1 MHKITIGWLSI
12 HKRYLAMLNLP
23 YADID
28 IINFKHSRSLNCNL
42 KLLARNKETS
52 HLISIQNLEKGSF
65 LAEENKPVHG
75 IYFILEGKVKIFNTE
90 LDQKTKVFR
99 LASKGD
105 VVGFSRFY
113 FSNYWSSAIALEKT
127 KAFYINNKSLKYI
140 LKNNNKLSLLL
151 VNALVLK
158 LQHFEI
164 RQRYV
169 NLFPAAERVI
179 EALLLIGSKFG
190 DITEKGLEFSNCTTR
205 REIATFAN
213 VSTEN
218 AIRILSALI
227 SKNYISAEGKKIIII
242 NKQELI
248 NQLKKY
254 CCSHKLPNALNSS
267 FLDILND

>member
-1 MHKITIGWLSI
+1 
-12 HKRYLAMLNLP
+12 MLNLSYP
-23 YADID
+23 DLNSV
-28 IINFKHSRSLNCNL
+28 NFKHSRSLNYNL

-52 HLISIQNLEKGSF
+52 HLISIQKLEKGS
-65 LAEENKPVHG
+65 LLVEESKPVNG

-90 LDQKTKVFR
+90 LDQKTKIFR

-105 VVGFSRFY
+105 IVGFSSFNAT
-113 FSNYWSSAIALEKT
+113 NYWSSAVALGDVT
-127 KAFYINNKSLKYI
+127 AYFINIKNLKYI
-140 LKNNNKLSLLL
+140 LKNNSRLSLLF

-158 LQHFEI
+158 LQYFEI
-164 RQRYV
+164 RQRYL

-190 DITEKGLEFSNCTTR
+190 EITEKGLEISDCTTR
-205 REIATFAN
+205 REIASFAN

-227 SKNYISAEGKKIIII
+227 SKNYISAESKKIIIK
-242 NKQELI
+242 NKEELI

-254 CCSHKLPNALNSS
+254 CCSHKLPPALNSCY
-267 FLDILND
+267 LDLFID